1 MLGGAKLG
9 TISIEN
15 VTFGYDIQ
23 GRLLFEDMSFDFD
36 DRWKLGIIGKNGVGK
51 TTFLK
56 LLLDIL
62 PYKGSIRFNNT
73 FHYFPLDLSG
83 IDEHKPALLILQE
96 FADFDQWELER
107 ECELLKLN
115 KHLLWAPLQQYSG
128 GERTKLLL
136 AFSFIDDTSFPLI
149 DEPTNHL
156 DKKSREQVQA
166 YLNTKKGYIV
176 VSHDQQFMEA
186 VTDHLLIIDHRNADL
201 YTGDFQDI
209 LLQRNLEEQEIALNN
224 KKLKK
229 EIERLD
235 KTAQEKKIWGTL
247 RENDNK
253 GRNIAARLNKRAKAI
268 EQRKNREVEKKK
280 SLLVN
285 TYIEEHLPMY
295 VKQSLHDTLLSFHQ
309 FSLRYDQDW
318 LFEPV
323 SFSIKKGE
331 RVIISGDN
339 GSGKTSILKEI
350 MQIGTAETKGQMFFD
365 NKIAISYIR
374 QDFYQYK
381 GSIIDFCHEH
391 HLDYTQF
398 LNCLHKLGMERHA
411 FDTEIELLS
420 MGQRKKIEV
429 AKSLL
434 TPAELYI
441 WDEPLNY
448 LDSYNQ
454 QQLLKVIHRY
464 QPSLL
469 VIEHDSIMQDITNRI
484 IHLN

>member
-1 MLGGAKLG
+1 MA
-9 TISIEN
+9 
-15 VTFGYDIQ
+15 
-23 GRLLFEDMSFDFD
+23 LLFTQEDF
-36 DRWKLGIIGKNGVGK
+36 
-51 TTFLK
+51 
-56 LLLDIL
+56 
-62 PYKGSIRFNNT
+62 
-73 FHYFPLDLSG
+73 
-83 IDEHKPALLILQE
+83 
-96 FADFDQWELER
+96 
-107 ECELLKLN
+107 
-115 KHLLWAPLQQYSG
+115 
-128 GERTKLLL
+128 
-136 AFSFIDDTSFPLI
+136 FPLI

-280 SLLVN
+280 LLLVN

-411 FDTEIELLS
+411 FDTGIELLS